1 MLAFTLTNE
10 NRTIQIDCDDAGIDV
25 LVGALLKMKGS
36 GSHIHLRAPER
47 DRDQFAQL
55 SSVTPWGD
63 PAIGE
68 VIISHGGD

>member
-10 NRTIQIDCDDAGIDV
+10 NRAIEIDCDDAGIDA
-25 LVGALLKMKGS
+25 LVGVLLSLKGS
-36 GSHIHLRAPER
+36 GSHIHLRAANHSQ
-47 DRDQFAQL
+47 DKLAQL

-63 PAIGE
+63 PAVAE